1 MATRIKKKFHPGVII
16 TSPAT
21 RAISTAMIF
30 ARHLNY
36 NASEILIHPLLY
48 NTDTKHYSAIIA
60 ALPEEHDNAILIG
73 HNPVIS
79 ETANLLA
86 GAHLDEMPTTGIVG
100 IEFDQKSWKASVEF
114 AGKMAFY
121 DFPKN
126 DGG

>member
-1 MATRIKKKFHPGVII
+1 MASRIKKNFHPNLII

-21 RAISTAMIF
+21 RAISTALIF

-48 NTDTKHYSAIIA
+48 DTNSEHYSAVIA
-60 ALPEEHDNAILIG
+60 SLPDDHDKAILFG

-79 ETANLLA
+79 ETANLL
-86 GAHLDEMPTTGIVG
+86 GGSNLSELPTTGIIG
-100 IEFDQKSWKASVEF
+100 IEFDEKTWKQSVAV
-114 AGKMAFY
+114 AGKMIFY

-126 DGG
+126 QS